1 MLYSKQ
7 EKFKNHTKWL
17 YFIVQQTPTL
27 FWEIRYN
34 IKIRFSLRLLRQGWI
49 GYAGT
54 HVPMFVHKLG
64 LIKPRQT

>member
-1 MLYSKQ
+1 MRPM
-7 EKFKNHTKWL
+7 E
-17 YFIVQQTPTL
+17 V
-27 FWEIRYN
+27 
-34 IKIRFSLRLLRQGWI
+34 SLSFVPGAQGWI

>member
-1 MLYSKQ
+1 MIALVLIITETVTFVGMGVPEFREERVERRDKIG
-7 EKFKNHTKWL
+7 TC
-17 YFIVQQTPTL
+17 L
-27 FWEIRYN
+27 FPWRH
-34 IKIRFSLRLLRQGWI
+34 QGWI

>member
-1 MLYSKQ
+1 MCPVIDRT
-7 EKFKNHTKWL
+7 FKIDEPL
-17 YFIVQQTPTL
+17 LSDQ
-27 FWEIRYN
+27 
-34 IKIRFSLRLLRQGWI
+34 IKIEYAKQTANKLSGELVSQGWI